1 VAQYCRA
8 RLLDLVITVVGVS
21 TLVFFLLR
29 LSGDPLA
36 LFVTETTT
44 REEMARLRDSL
55 GFSAPLWQQYLRFV
69 LHALQGDFGDS
80 LRYTKPAAALVW
92 ETLPATLELTATSL
106 GIAAL
111 LALPLGTLAAVRR
124 GTAVETSCSLVTLV
138 GQSMPFF
145 WLGIL
150 LILIFSV
157 DLRLLPSFGRGSPA
171 HLILPA
177 VTLSAATMAKTARL
191 VRAGMLEV
199 LGQEYIR
206 TARAKGLAEWSVIL
220 RHAARNIAI
229 PVVPILGLDFGLLL
243 GGAVVTETIFAWPGT
258 GRLMVQAIQGRDFPV
273 VQAGVFILAI
283 VFVVLNA
290 FLDLV
295 YVWLDPRVRHR

>member
-1 VAQYCRA
+1 
-8 RLLDLVITVVGVS
+8 
-21 TLVFFLLR
+21 
-29 LSGDPLA
+29 
-36 LFVTETTT
+36 
-44 REEMARLRDSL
+44 
-55 GFSAPLWQQYLRFV
+55 
-69 LHALQGDFGDS
+69 
-80 LRYTKPAAALVW
+80 
-92 ETLPATLELTATSL
+92 
-106 GIAAL
+106 
-111 LALPLGTLAAVRR
+111 
-124 GTAVETSCSLVTLV
+124 
-138 GQSMPFF
+138 
-145 WLGIL
+145 
-150 LILIFSV
+150 
-157 DLRLLPSFGRGSPA
+157 
-171 HLILPA
+171 
-177 VTLSAATMAKTARL
+177 MAKTARL

-229 PVVPILGLDFGLLL
+229 PVVTILGLDFGLLL

>member
-1 VAQYCRA
+1 MIEYARA
-8 RLLDLVITVVGVS
+8 RVLDLAVAVLGVS
-21 TLVFFLLR
+21 TVVFLLLR
-29 LSGDPLA
+29 LSGDPVA
-36 LFVTETTT
+36 LLVTETTT
-44 REEMARLRDSL
+44 PEEMERLREAL
-55 GFSAPLWQQYLRFV
+55 GLSAPLWEQYGRF
-69 LHALQGDFGDS
+69 LAHALRGDFGES

-92 ETLPATLELTATSL
+92 ETLPATLELTAAALVIATVVAVPL
-106 GIAAL
+106 GIV
-111 LALPLGTLAAVRR
+111 AAVRR
-124 GTAVETSCSLVTLV
+124 GTAIETSASVVTLL

-150 LILIFSV
+150 LIFVFSV
-157 DLRLLPSFGRGSPA
+157 QLRLLPSFGRGSLW

-177 VTLSAATMAKTARL
+177 VTLSAATLAKTARL

-199 LGQEYIR
+199 MSQEYIR
-206 TARAKGLAEWSVIL
+206 TARAKGLPEPRVIF
-220 RHAARNIAI
+220 RHALSNIAI
-229 PVVPILGLDFGLLL
+229 PVVTILGLDFGLLL

-290 FLDLV
+290 LLDLL
-295 YVWLDPRVRHR
+295 YGWLDPRIRRR

>member
-1 VAQYCRA
+1 MAQYCRA

-80 LRYTKPAAALVW
+80 LRYTKPAATLVW

-229 PVVPILGLDFGLLL
+229 PVVTILGLDFGLLL

-295 YVWLDPRVRHR
+295 YVWLDPRVRHG

>member
-80 LRYTKPAAALVW
+80 LRYTKPAATLVW

-150 LILIFSV
+150 LILVFSV

-229 PVVPILGLDFGLLL
+229 PVVTILGLDFGLLL

-295 YVWLDPRVRHR
+295 YVWLDPRVRHG

>member
-1 VAQYCRA
+1 MARYCRA
-8 RLLDLVITVVGVS
+8 RLLDLVVTVLGVS
-21 TLVFFLLR
+21 TLVFVLLR

-44 REEMARLRDSL
+44 PEEMARLRDSL
-55 GFSAPLWQQYLRFV
+55 GFAAPLWQQYLRFV

-80 LRYTKPAAALVW
+80 LRYTKPAAALVC
-92 ETLPATLELTATSL
+92 ETLPATLELTATAL
-106 GIAAL
+106 GIATL

-124 GTAVETSCSLVTLV
+124 GTPVETFCSLVTLV

-150 LILIFSV
+150 LILVFSV

-171 HLILPA
+171 HLVLPA

-206 TARAKGLAEWSVIL
+206 TARAKGLAEWSVIV

-229 PVVPILGLDFGLLL
+229 PVVTILGLDFGLLL

-295 YVWLDPRVRHR
+295 YVWLDPRVRHG

>member
-229 PVVPILGLDFGLLL
+229 PVVTILGLDFGLLL

-273 VQAGVFILAI
+273 VQAAVFLLALI
-283 VFVVLNA
+283 VVTVNFTVDLLYTWLNPVV
-290 FLDLV
+290 
-295 YVWLDPRVRHR
+295 RVR

>member
-1 VAQYCRA
+1 MAQYCRA
-8 RLLDLVITVVGVS
+8 RFLDLVITVVGVS

-55 GFSAPLWQQYLRFV
+55 GFSAPLWQQYLRFL

-124 GTAVETSCSLVTLV
+124 GTAVETSCFLVTLV

-229 PVVPILGLDFGLLL
+229 PVVTILGLDFGLLL

-290 FLDLV
+290 FLDLI

>member
-1 VAQYCRA
+1 VARYCRA

-80 LRYTKPAAALVW
+80 LRYTKPAVALVW

-150 LILIFSV
+150 LILVFSV

-229 PVVPILGLDFGLLL
+229 PVVTILGLDFGLLL